1 MLIQNTEPVDY
12 FGRKVTLVMSGVLM
26 VIGTAIQSAAVQG
39 ASSYVRTYSIP
50 NIIMLFFVQDVYIGS
65 LCRWIGIWV
74 SDHQHYFGYNYMVWY
89 GVVLLIDLPR

>member
-50 NIIMLFFVQDVYIGS
+50 NIIMFFVQDVYIGS

-74 SDHQHYFGYNYMVWY
+74 SDHQLRILRYMVWSY
-89 GVVLLIDLPR
+89 